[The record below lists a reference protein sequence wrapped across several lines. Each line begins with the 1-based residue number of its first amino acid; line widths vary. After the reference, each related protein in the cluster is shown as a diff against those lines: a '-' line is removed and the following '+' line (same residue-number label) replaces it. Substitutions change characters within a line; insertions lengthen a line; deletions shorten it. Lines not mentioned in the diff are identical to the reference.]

1 MTKDYFKEPLKVVRL
16 WNHEVERVF
25 SDRMISD
32 VDSLKFNEFRVN
44 VTKKYFDDVNQ
55 VSLLSLMAREHL
67 VDVRSWQAAHVG
79 M

>member
-1 MTKDYFKEPLKVVRL
+1 MAVLLATHIGASLQGLCRMTKDYFKEPLKVVRL
-16 WNHEVERVF
+16 WIHEVERVF

-55 VSLLSLMAREHL
+55 VSMH
-67 VDVRSWQAAHVG
+67 RS
-79 M
+79 